1 MPGSAARGLAFAP
14 AVSRPYCRGM
24 PRASA
29 PRAAP
34 AIAAILA
41 AGMLSAC
48 AAGGN
53 SLPDSLRASAAPAA
67 AASGAGPE
75 AAEGQAPEAAPT
87 PAAAGLPPAPG
98 RRPADL
104 DTTTAEERAAALSA
118 PAAPAGR
125 ELGRVRVSLGNPNEP
140 GIWIETPLVSAPV
153 QGRAVWPATG
163 AGIAVEL
170 RPATDASGTSRI
182 SLPAL
187 RLIGAPLTALPE
199 LVLFAS

>member
-1 MPGSAARGLAFAP
+1 
-14 AVSRPYCRGM
+14 M

-29 PRAAP
+29 SASASRAAP
-34 AIAAILA
+34 AVAAILA
-41 AGMLSAC
+41 AGMLTAC
-48 AAGGN
+48 AAGGDSRPD

-75 AAEGQAPEAAPT
+75 AAGGQAPEAAPT

-140 GIWIETPLVSAPV
+140 GIWIETPLVSVPV

-163 AGIAVEL
+163 ASIAVEL